1 MIDRNDWS
9 RYANHLIGVIDLK
22 AGVAVH
28 AIAGDREQYQPVSPL
43 FDAGQPDRAEPVSR
57 RVADGD
63 PAALVRWYQRFGVRR
78 FYVADL
84 DSLTGSEIQRDAIAS
99 LLSLDG
105 SANRW
110 MIDVGLRDS
119 KIDQQLGWIDSFNI
133 SSQHIDWIVASE
145 SASSVELIETAA
157 SRCDASSLIVGVDF
171 RGGRFMGPDNDV
183 VRWMSTA
190 ERCGL
195 NRALVLDVS
204 VVGTGRVAGAVDLC
218 RDMSG
223 RFEGWQWISGG
234 GCRRPDDVD
243 EFLDAGCDACLIA
256 SALLPRAA
264 NR

>member
-1 MIDRNDWS
+1 M
-9 RYANHLIGVIDLK
+9 IDLK

-28 AIAGDREQYQPVSPL
+28 AIAGDRERYQPVSPL
-43 FDAGQPDRAEPVSR
+43 FDAEQTERAASVPR

-63 PAALVRWYQRFGVRR
+63 PAALVRWYQRFGVGR
-78 FYVADL
+78 FYIADL
-84 DSLTGSEIQRDAIAS
+84 DSLTGGDIQRGMIAS

-110 MIDVGLRDS
+110 MIDVGLRDAT
-119 KIDQQLGWIDSFNI
+119 IGQQLDWLDSSI
-133 SSQHIDWIVASE
+133 EPSPHVDWIIASE
-145 SASSVELIETAA
+145 SASSVEIIEYAA

-171 RGGRFMGPDNDV
+171 RDGRFVGPDNDV
-183 VRWMSTA
+183 RRWMSTA

-223 RFEGWQWISGG
+223 RFDGWQWISGG
-234 GCRRPDDVD
+234 GCRQPDDVG
-243 EFLDAGCDACLIA
+243 ELLNAGCDACLIA